1 MNTPTEIDSD
11 PILEQFQ
18 STFNLSSGH
27 ISFLSRMLPS
37 ETQLL
42 IDLGQRLLAVEKD
55 ASKGGRK
62 PYKDAK

>member
-1 MNTPTEIDSD
+1 MTTQTETESD

-27 ISFLSRMLPS
+27 VSFLSRMLPS

-42 IDLGQRLLAVEKD
+42 IDLGQRLLAADKD
-55 ASKGGRK
+55 PSKGGRK
-62 PYKDAK
+62 PYKNAK